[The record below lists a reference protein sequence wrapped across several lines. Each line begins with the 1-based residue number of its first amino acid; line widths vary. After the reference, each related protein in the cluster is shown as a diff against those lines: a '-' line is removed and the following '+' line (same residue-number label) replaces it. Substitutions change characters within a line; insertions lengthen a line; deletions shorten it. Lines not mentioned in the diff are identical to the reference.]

1 MEWWTYLT
9 IILAVLTVFFLS
21 GLPIAFC
28 FTLFN
33 FIAVYFWMGGVDGFA
48 LLTVSAFSS
57 IVSFPLVAVPL
68 FILMG
73 ELLVPFRRR
82 RHRARCGDQVGG
94 GAARQSCPGVGR
106 GRHAVRYDERL
117 GGIGRGRSRLHP
129 GTGNAPPRLQQGD
142 VARADPRQRL
152 PRHDHP
158 AERARRAA
166 GLARAD
172 TRRRPAD
179 LGHRPGPAA
188 RRLVCGLYHRA
199 RAAQSSARPRDG
211 RPVLFVAGA
220 HPRGNFDQ
228 PRPHCHPHGMGGHAV
243 RNRHAVGGRRHRGDR
258 RPRCHG
264 HLSPRALGG
273 DPRLAARHGQDHR
286 HDFSDHHQRLG
297 LQPDPRFHRND
308 GQDRELCLRNR
319 ASRR

>member
-1 MEWWTYLT
+1 MEWWAYLT

-73 ELLVPFRRR
+73 ELLFRSGVVAIVLDAVTKWVAG
-82 RHRARCGDQVGG
+82 RARQP
-94 GAARQSCPGVGR
+94 CPGVGR
-106 GRHAVRYDERL
+106 GRHAVRHDERL
-117 GGIGRGRSRLHP
+117 GGIGRGGSRLHACA
-129 GTGNAPPRLQQGD
+129 GNAPPRLQQGD

-166 GLARAD
+166 
-172 TRRRPAD
+172 
-179 LGHRPGPAA
+179 
-188 RRLVCGLYHRA
+188 RA
-199 RAAQSSARPRDG
+199 RSGRSRSAT
-211 RPVLFVAGA
+211 
-220 HPRGNFDQ
+220 
-228 PRPHCHPHGMGGHAV
+228 C
-243 RNRHAVGGRRHRGDR
+243 
-258 RPRCHG
+258 
-264 HLSPRALGG
+264 
-273 DPRLAARHGQDHR
+273 
-286 HDFSDHHQRLG
+286 
-297 LQPDPRFHRND
+297 
-308 GQDRELCLRNR
+308 
-319 ASRR
+319 